1 MRISD
6 WSSDVCSSDLTVL
19 LEQLR
24 EQYPQHA
31 VRFTEASFNAGQ
43 IDLNQY
49 ELRND
54 QDLQRRPRRQQEPNQ
69 GLDQQQPLRDTPEDP
84 GHPDHAML
92 EQIRAGVRKVD
103 ESVGKPY
110 DDMSE
115 RISRS
120 LLAACKDSRDK
131 YPDAADASLWANAL
145 SREIGRAHV

>member
-1 MRISD
+1 
-6 WSSDVCSSDLTVL
+6 
-19 LEQLR
+19 
-24 EQYPQHA
+24 
-31 VRFTEASFNAGQ
+31 
-43 IDLNQY
+43 
-49 ELRND
+49 
-54 QDLQRRPRRQQEPNQ
+54 
-69 GLDQQQPLRDTPEDP
+69 
-84 GHPDHAML
+84 ML

-145 SREIGRAHV
+145 SRVDHVVMGTTGNVFAVAGRLDDPRTEEHTCELQSLMRISYAVFCLKKKNQTPNPR

>member
-1 MRISD
+1 MVEQYGQVQTISG
-6 WSSDVCSSDLTVL
+6 SLAPARTVL

-103 ESVGKPY
+103 EK
-110 DDMSE
+110 
-115 RISRS
+115 
-120 LLAACKDSRDK
+120 L
-131 YPDAADASLWANAL
+131 
-145 SREIGRAHV
+145 GRASCRGRVCQYV

>member
-6 WSSDVCSSDLTVL
+6 WSSDVCSSDLQANRDFPDIVKQYGQVQTISGSLAPARTVL

-69 GLDQQQPLRDTPEDP
+69 
-84 GHPDHAML
+84 
-92 EQIRAGVRKVD
+92 
-103 ESVGKPY
+103 
-110 DDMSE
+110 
-115 RISRS
+115 
-120 LLAACKDSRDK
+120 
-131 YPDAADASLWANAL
+131 
-145 SREIGRAHV
+145 IGRASCRERVCQYG

>member
-1 MRISD
+1 MVYDTYQSHHGEIGRVERDFGVTIDGVEANPNRIAQANRDFPDIVEQYGQVQTISG
-6 WSSDVCSSDLTVL
+6 SLAPARTVL

-69 GLDQQQPLRDTPEDP
+69 GLAQPQPLRSAERRGGKECVST
-84 GHPDHAML
+84 
-92 EQIRAGVRKVD
+92 VR
-103 ESVGKPY
+103 
-110 DDMSE
+110 
-115 RISRS
+115 
-120 LLAACKDSRDK
+120 
-131 YPDAADASLWANAL
+131 
-145 SREIGRAHV
+145 

>member
-1 MRISD
+1 
-6 WSSDVCSSDLTVL
+6 
-19 LEQLR
+19 
-24 EQYPQHA
+24 
-31 VRFTEASFNAGQ
+31 
-43 IDLNQY
+43 
-49 ELRND
+49 
-54 QDLQRRPRRQQEPNQ
+54 
-69 GLDQQQPLRDTPEDP
+69 
-84 GHPDHAML
+84 ML

-145 SREIGRAHV
+145 SRVDHVVMGTTGNVFAVAGRLDDPAHKLAFVSVAEAIRTPVEQSDEKLYNANQDPNIGRASMREREGQDVKDSVVARN

>member
-6 WSSDVCSSDLTVL
+6 WSSDVCSSD

-69 GLDQQQPLRDTPEDP
+69 GFDQQQPSRDTPEDP
-84 GHPDHAML
+84 DHPDHAML
-92 EQIRAGVRKVD
+92 ALIRAGVRNVD

-110 DDMSE
+110 DDTSD

-120 LLAACKDSRDK
+120 LLAACQDLRAKT
-131 YPDAADASLWANAL
+131 PDAADPPLWAHPL
-145 SREIGRAHV
+145 TRIDHPH

>member
-1 MRISD
+1 MTRRPPRSTRTD
-6 WSSDVCSSDLTVL
+6 TLFPYKTL
-19 LEQLR
+19 FR
-24 EQYPQHA
+24 
-31 VRFTEASFNAGQ
+31 SFNAGQ

-69 GLDQQQPLRDTPEDP
+69 GFDQQQPLRDTPEDP
-84 GHPDHAML
+84 DHPDHAML

-115 RISRS
+115 
-120 LLAACKDSRDK
+120 
-131 YPDAADASLWANAL
+131 
-145 SREIGRAHV
+145 IGRAHV

>member
-1 MRISD
+1 MDGVEASPNRVAQGNLHFPDIVEQYCQVQT
-6 WSSDVCSSDLTVL
+6 SSGSLAPARTVL

-43 IDLNQY
+43 IELNQY

-84 GHPDHAML
+84 RS
-92 EQIRAGVRKVD
+92 EERR
-103 ESVGKPY
+103 VGK
-110 DDMSE
+110 E
-115 RISRS
+115 
-120 LLAACKDSRDK
+120 
-131 YPDAADASLWANAL
+131 
-145 SREIGRAHV
+145 